1 MKRGDLT
8 RGLVRCPLCSRS
20 SGHMRAG
27 ARACSK
33 CEATW
38 RPTKLQAWRSATQ
51 MQVTELAEVAGLS
64 RDTVQVA
71 LRGEPVSARTA
82 AALSKVTKID
92 VAELRVGRVKGI

>member
-1 MKRGDLT
+1 
-8 RGLVRCPLCSRS
+8 
-20 SGHMRAG
+20 MRKG
-27 ARACSK
+27 ARVCAK

-51 MQVTELAEVAGLS
+51 TTVDALAEAAGLS

-82 AALSKVTKID
+82 AALSRVTKID